1 MSSSQVPTEY
11 RRVLSH
17 STPVTVGLVIVI
29 LGGVIANITYM
40 HQLEEK
46 MDTRYVTKEMF
57 DVRMNALT
65 AQYADLKSDVAD
77 LKAEI
82 RRQGIK

>member
-40 HQLEEK
+40 HALEEK
-46 MDTRYVTKEMF
+46 MDTRYVTKELF
-57 DVRMNALT
+57 EARMNSLVS
-65 AQYADLKSDVAD
+65 QIADLKDEVH
-77 LKAEI
+77 
-82 RRQGIK
+82 RQGGR

>member
-40 HQLEEK
+40 HALEEK
-46 MDTRYVTKEMF
+46 MDTRYVTKELF
-57 DVRMNALT
+57 EARMNSLVS
-65 AQYADLKSDVAD
+65 QIADLKEEVH
-77 LKAEI
+77 
-82 RRQGIK
+82 RQGGR

>member
-40 HQLEEK
+40 HTLEEK
-46 MDTRYVTKEMF
+46 MDTRYVTKELF
-57 DVRMNALT
+57 EARMNSLVS
-65 AQYADLKSDVAD
+65 QIADLKEEVH
-77 LKAEI
+77 
-82 RRQGIK
+82 RQGGR

>member
-1 MSSSQVPTEY
+1 MTTPPTEY

-40 HQLEEK
+40 HALEEK
-46 MDTRYVTKEMF
+46 MDTRYVTKELF
-57 DVRMNALT
+57 EARMNSLVS
-65 AQYADLKSDVAD
+65 QIADLKDEVH
-77 LKAEI
+77 
-82 RRQGIK
+82 RQGGR

>member
-1 MSSSQVPTEY
+1 MTTPHTEY

-40 HQLEEK
+40 HALEEK
-46 MDTRYVTKEMF
+46 MDTRYVTKELF
-57 DVRMNALT
+57 EARMHSLVS
-65 AQYADLKSDVAD
+65 QIADLKEEVH
-77 LKAEI
+77 
-82 RRQGIK
+82 RQGGR